1 MCAGRSPAPVLG
13 LRANATQLT
22 LLVVVNALVGGMIGQ
37 QQTVLLLLA
46 EHEFGLTG
54 YTFVFTYIAA
64 CGATKAAAN
73 WFAGT
78 WSDRYGHKPVLLI
91 GWLIALPVPVMLIL
105 APTCWWAIA
114 ANVLLGFNQG

>member
-1 MCAGRSPAPVLG
+1 MCAGRSSAPVLG

-91 GWLIALPVPVMLIL
+91 GWLIAFPVPVMLIL
-105 APTCWWAIA
+105 APT
-114 ANVLLGFNQG
+114 

>member
-1 MCAGRSPAPVLG
+1 MCAGRSSAPVLG

-22 LLVVVNALVGGMIGQ
+22 LLVVVNALVGGMI
-37 QQTVLLLLA
+37 
-46 EHEFGLTG
+46 G

-105 APTCWWAIA
+105 APT
-114 ANVLLGFNQG
+114 